1 MEDEQKPP
9 LAERFALEP
18 MPVGIGGK
26 RLEIFGIANWD
37 RFVDTLA
44 EKGEA
49 YLKEFPFWIKFWEA
63 SFVLADDLVRRPP
76 APGGRALEIG
86 AGMGLAGLFLGA
98 LGVRVTITDFDEDV
112 LELLRL
118 NVAHNRLETVTVR
131 RLDWLA
137 PDLEGTFDLICGSE
151 VVYQE
156 RFFSPMAGLFE
167 RYLKPE
173 GEVRLAHNLRHDC
186 AVKFLKELDSRYATE
201 SRIKSFRGDGQAH
214 RIVIHTLHKIFF
226 ALQRK

>member
-1 MEDEQKPP
+1 MINEEKQA
-9 LAERFALEP
+9 LSERFDLEP
-18 MPVGIGGK
+18 MPVVVGGR
-26 RLEIFGIANWD
+26 RLEIFGIGNWD
-37 RFVDTLA
+37 RIVDTLA

-76 APGGRALEIG
+76 PPGSQVLEIG
-86 AGMGLAGLFLGA
+86 AGMGLTGLFLAAFGH
-98 LGVRVTITDFDEDV
+98 RVTLTDYDPDV

-118 NVAHNRLETVTVR
+118 NADRNGLGTAVVR

-137 PDLEGTFDLICGSE
+137 PELDGAYDLICGSE

-156 RFFSPMAGLFE
+156 RFFDPLISLFQ
-167 RYLKPE
+167 RHLKP
-173 GEVRLAHNLRHDC
+173 GGAVYLAHNLRHDC
-186 AVKFLKELDSRYATE
+186 GVRFLERIKDRYAIE

-214 RIVIHTLHKIFF
+214 RVVIHRLRPI
-226 ALQRK
+226 QG